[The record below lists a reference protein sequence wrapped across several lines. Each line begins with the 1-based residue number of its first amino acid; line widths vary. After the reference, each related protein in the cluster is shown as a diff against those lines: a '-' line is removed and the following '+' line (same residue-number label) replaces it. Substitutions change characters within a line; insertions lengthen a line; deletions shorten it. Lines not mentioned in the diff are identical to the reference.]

1 MKTTNEQR
9 RQWAENALALAEGL
23 PDSANRDTLLQ
34 IAKEHLRA
42 IARKE
47 NRKALTGKSAV
58 EPRTPSTCSANRL
71 AQV

>member
-9 RQWAENALALAEGL
+9 RQWAANALALAEGL
-23 PDSANRDTLLQ
+23 PDSADHDMLLQ

-47 NRKALTGKSAV
+47 NRSVPPPSA
-58 EPRTPSTCSANRL
+58 CSANDL
-71 AQV
+71 ARV